1 MNVDDICKRISK
13 ELNEPYDIVKN
24 VVMHQFQFVVDVMKD
39 EDDVRDILLN
49 KLFRFKL
56 KKKFQENKQGNYS
69 PYDKDSK
76 CRQKANPV

>member
-1 MNVDDICKRISK
+1 MNVDDICKRVSK
-13 ELNEPYDIVKN
+13 ELNEPYDVVKN

-56 KKKFQENKQGNYS
+56 KKKFQENK
-69 PYDKDSK
+69 
-76 CRQKANPV
+76 